1 MRIMHFNQ
9 IHSTPLGEVTA
20 LLKHVVNDTAIK
32 GCFTAQK
39 GYRNKRGERG
49 EKRAREEG
57 FEIMRSQ

>member
-1 MRIMHFNQ
+1 MHFNQ

-39 GYRNKRGERG
+39 GYRNKRGKRG
-49 EKRAREEG
+49 KE
-57 FEIMRSQ
+57 S